1 MSNFKK
7 QKYLI
12 IKKAISTDM
21 ANFIYGYFSF
31 KRRVAKKFFD
41 ERYISPFTKEWGV
54 WNDEQ
59 VPNTYSHYADIVM
72 ETLLERV
79 RPKIEKEAKNGTIT
93 MEIQNYK

>member
-54 WNDEQ
+54 WND
-59 VPNTYSHYADIVM
+59 
-72 ETLLERV
+72 
-79 RPKIEKEAKNGTIT
+79 
-93 MEIQNYK
+93 